1 MNSSIAAL
9 RSLVTLL
16 ALSLASHTVIAQQAP
31 TESSEY
37 TPQVGQP
44 GKDVVWVPTPD
55 ALVERM
61 LRMASVG
68 SRDYVIDLGSGD
80 GRTVIMAAE
89 KFGARAL
96 GIEYNPDMVALSIRN
111 AELAG
116 VTGKVK
122 FVEADIFETDFSQA
136 TVITMYLLPALNIKL
151 RPKILELRPGTRIVS
166 HAFGMEEWRPDQTIT
181 VESRNAYLWIV
192 PAKVAGTWNL
202 TLPAGSREETWTLTL
217 QQDFQ
222 TLTGVVRLPEGL
234 FDLLDAR
241 MQGTEIGFHFIDAS
255 GARREVAGRAL
266 SDRMEGTLRNQGGT
280 SLRWKAAREEVK
292 AGSPRT

>member
-222 TLTGVVRLPEGL
+222 TLIGVVRLPEGL
-234 FDLLDAR
+234 FDLVDAR
-241 MQGTEIGFHFIDAS
+241 MQGTEISFHFIDAS

-280 SLRWKAAREEVK
+280 SLRWSAVREEVK
-292 AGSPRT
+292 VGSPRT